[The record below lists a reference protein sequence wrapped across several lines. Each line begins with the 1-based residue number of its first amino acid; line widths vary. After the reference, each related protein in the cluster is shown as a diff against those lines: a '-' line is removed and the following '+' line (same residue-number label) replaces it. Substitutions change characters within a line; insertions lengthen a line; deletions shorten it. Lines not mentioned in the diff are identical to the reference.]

1 MSESL
6 MLQPATK
13 LAQMI
18 RSKAIS
24 SSELIDAAFAMID
37 KQNPQLNAVISERRE
52 AAKKEASQLQDHG
65 QPFLGVPL
73 LLKGLGQT
81 KAGLPSTNGNRLFA
95 DNVAKRSSNFT
106 KALEAAGFIIIGQ
119 TNYPEFGFKNITDSK
134 VYGDAHNPWNL
145 DYYPGGSSGGA
156 GAAVAA
162 GIIPLAAASDGGGSI
177 RIPASWTGTI
187 GLKPTRGRIVTG
199 PVDWRS
205 WQGAAGN
212 FAITRSVTDTAQ
224 LLDCLQ
230 ALQPAAVFQV
240 PLNKEGFV
248 NQLTA
253 KLNLT
258 VGYTTVSPVGTPVDP
273 EAVAAVKEAVVFLE
287 SHGIKT
293 EKVAWPTDGKR
304 LMDTYYLMNE
314 GETAAMFDQ
323 IEAGLGRH
331 VTSND
336 MEPLTWALYQTG
348 THVTA
353 SQYSQALSTW
363 DYAGEQMAKFHEKYD
378 LLLTPT
384 TAMTAP
390 KIDEPLNTPTEIDT
404 MLHITELSPKEQQ
417 QFIWDQWLA
426 ALTQS
431 PFTQQANL
439 TGEPAIS
446 LPTHVAETGL
456 PIGIQFVAG
465 KGQESQLLQ
474 IAKLFEDHHQFKFLQ
489 STTSH

>member
-1 MSESL
+1 MTENL
-6 MLQPATK
+6 LLQPAIK

-18 RSKAIS
+18 RATEIS
-24 SSELIDAAFAMID
+24 SSELIDTVFAMIE
-37 KQNPQLNAVISERRE
+37 KQNPQLNAVISERQA
-52 AAKKEASQLQDHG
+52 AAKKEATQLQDHG

-73 LLKGLGQT
+73 LLKGLGQA
-81 KAGLPSTNGNRLFA
+81 KAGLPSTNGNRLFGNTIA
-95 DNVAKRSSNFT
+95 QSSSNFT

-119 TNYPEFGFKNITDSK
+119 TNYPEFGFKNVTDSK
-134 VYGDAHNPWNL
+134 MYGNAHNPWNL

-156 GAAVAA
+156 GAVVAA
-162 GIIPLAAASDGGGSI
+162 GMLPLAAASDGGGSI

-199 PVDWRS
+199 PGDWRS

-240 PLNKEGFV
+240 PLNEKGFV
-248 NQLTA
+248 NQLAT
-253 KLNLT
+253 KPNLT
-258 VGYTTVSPVGTPVDP
+258 VGYTTVSPVGTPVDQ
-273 EAVAAVKEAVVFLE
+273 EAIEAVKEAVIFLE
-287 SHGIKT
+287 SQGIKT
-293 EKVAWPTDGKR
+293 EEITWPTDGKH

-323 IEAGLGRH
+323 IEAGLGRSI
-331 VTSND
+331 TSDD

-353 SQYSQALSTW
+353 SQYSRALSTW
-363 DYAGEQMAKFHEKYD
+363 DFAGEQMAKFHQKYD
-378 LLLTPT
+378 LLLTPS

-390 KIDEPLNTPTEIDT
+390 KIDEPLNTAAEIDT

-426 ALTQS
+426 ALTRS

-446 LPTHVAETGL
+446 LPTHVTKTGL

-474 IAKLFEDHHQFKFLQ
+474 IAKLFEDHHQFKFL
-489 STTSH
+489 H